1 MSMEATNGNGIH
13 ALEPKKLQLPSPRE
27 FLLRY
32 IKYLPWLLVSLAVA
46 LVLAKIKLRYATPIY
61 KTEARLLIKKET
73 PYSRS
78 NDKFDEIF
86 AGGSI
91 QNVYNEIEILRSR
104 PLAAR
109 VVKALHLQT
118 SCYNKGNIRSTLLYS
133 EAPITL
139 FTATDTDSTGG
150 FSIQLTIAN
159 NDQFKIGESPKLYS
173 FGESIRIR
181 GAEFRVVK
189 LQPQVFNALPS
200 NVYVLTQ
207 STSDQAAN
215 ALVGGLG
222 VVLSD
227 NYGQIINLSYESEN
241 TDMAV
246 AILNS
251 LMAVYK
257 ESNIEDKRQ
266 MKISTL
272 EFIDER
278 LDSLREELGDVEK
291 KLTQFV
297 EEKKAFQLDK
307 QSELYLEKLNT
318 ESSNLAQQDLKLAVI
333 DYLINYLNK
342 NSHRAVPVEL
352 GTQEPTLFPL
362 ITQYNQLQVERQ
374 NAAATMPETN
384 PYIQQNLD
392 PRLDKLRQDILEA
405 LHSVRQ
411 SYAIARGSIVQRNN
425 EMESKLQ
432 SIPSKGQQLAER
444 NRQQK
449 IKEELYLFLL
459 QKKEETAIASAST
472 ISDSKVV
479 EPARPGGAPISPNSR
494 SVYMIA
500 FILGLVVPGGI
511 IAAKEYLNDKV
522 HGRVDIEKLTDA
534 PFMGEIGHSEDAL
547 ALVVKHNSRRFIS
560 EQFRI
565 IRTNLQFILSKVQ
578 DPVILVT
585 SSFSGEGKSFVSTNI
600 GAVMALTGKKTVIME
615 LDIRKPKVVSNLDL
629 KRQKGITNYII
640 SKASLDEIILPVPNV
655 ENLYVIPCGPVPPNP
670 AEMLL
675 DPKLEQLF
683 DEVKKKFDIVIVD
696 TAPVGLV
703 SDAMVIGRHADC
715 TLYILRQGYTY
726 KNQVRLIDELYTQKK
741 LPRLSVLL
749 NDMKGGVGY
758 GSYYGYGVYG
768 YSGRNKYGYGYGY
781 GYFDVEKKP
790 KKKSILK
797 KLFKA

>member
-1 MSMEATNGNGIH
+1 MESTNGIH
-13 ALEPKKLQLPSPRE
+13 PDSGLEVKKLQLPSPRE

-32 IKYLPWLLVSLAVA
+32 IKYLPWILVSLAVA

-61 KTEARLLIKKET
+61 KAESRLLIKKET
-73 PYSRS
+73 PYGRS

-91 QNVYNEIEILRSR
+91 QNVYNEIEIIKSR

-109 VVKALHLQT
+109 VAKALRLQT
-118 SCYNKGNIRSTLLYS
+118 SCYNKGNIRSSLLYRES
-133 EAPITL
+133 PITL
-139 FTATDTDSTGG
+139 LNVSEPDSAVSFSVEVTITDD
-150 FSIQLTIAN
+150 
-159 NDQFKIGESPKLYS
+159 DHFKLGESANVHS
-173 FGESIRIR
+173 FGETIKQNGR
-181 GAEFRVVK
+181 EFKIIK
-189 LQPQVFNALPS
+189 LRSHVTNVTAS
-200 NVYVLTQ
+200 NVYVLAH
-207 STSDQAAN
+207 STPENAAN
-215 ALVGGLG
+215 DMVNNLS

-227 NYGQIINLSYESEN
+227 NYGQVINLSYKSEN
-241 TDMAV
+241 ADLAV
-246 AILNS
+246 DILNA

-257 ESNIEDKRQ
+257 DANIEDKRQ

-278 LDSLREELGDVEK
+278 LDSLKTELGSVEK
-291 KLTQFV
+291 NLTEFIESKQ
-297 EEKKAFQLDK
+297 AFQLDK
-307 QSELYLEKLNT
+307 QSELYLDKLNSEGT
-318 ESSNLAQQDLKLAVI
+318 TLAQQDLRIAI
-333 DYLINYLNK
+333 INWLIKYLNN
-342 NSHRAVPVEL
+342 NSWKAVPLDL
-352 GTQEPTLFPL
+352 GTQEPTLIPL
-362 ITQYNQLQVERQ
+362 ITEYNQLQVERQ
-374 NAAATMPETN
+374 NALTTMPETN
-384 PYIQQNLD
+384 PYIVNNID
-392 PRLDKLRQDILEA
+392 PRIKKIRQDILESFN
-405 LHSVRQ
+405 SVRQ
-411 SYAIARGSIVQRNN
+411 SYLIARESIQQRNN
-425 EMESKLQ
+425 ELEGKLQ

-459 QKKEETAIASAST
+459 QKREETAIASAST
-472 ISDSKVV
+472 VSDSKVV
-479 EPARPGGAPISPNSR
+479 EPALPGTSPVSPNSR

-500 FILGLVVPGGI
+500 FILGLVIPGG
-511 IAAKEYLNDKV
+511 AVALKEYLNDRV
-522 HGRVDIEKLTDA
+522 HGRVDIERLTDA

-565 IRTNLQFILSKVQ
+565 IRTNLQFILSKAE

-640 SKASLDEIILPVPNV
+640 AKATLDEIILPVPNV
-655 ENLYVIPCGPVPPNP
+655 DDLFVIPCGPVPPNP

-675 DPKLEQLF
+675 DPKLKQLF
-683 DEVKKKFDIVIVD
+683 DEVKKRFDIVIVD

-768 YSGRNKYGYGYGY
+768 YSGRNRYGYGYGY
-781 GYFDVEKKP
+781 GYFDAEEKK
-790 KKKSILK
+790 KKKSIIR

>member
-1 MSMEATNGNGIH
+1 MESTNGVPAH
-13 ALEPKKLQLPSPRE
+13 PALEVKKLQLPSPRE

-32 IKYLPWLLVSLAVA
+32 IRYLPWILISLAVA

-61 KTEARLLIKKET
+61 KSESRLLIKKET

-109 VVKALHLQT
+109 VVKALHLQN
-118 SCYNKGNIRSTLLYS
+118 SVYNKGNIRSTLLYR

-139 FTATDTDSTGG
+139 FAMGDPDSTGS
-150 FSIQLTIAN
+150 FTIQLTIAN
-159 NDQFKIGESPKLYS
+159 NNQFKIGEDPKLYS
-173 FGESIRIR
+173 FGETVQLR
-181 GAEFRVVK
+181 GAAFRVVK
-189 LQPQVFNALPS
+189 LQSQVYNALPS
-200 NVYVLTQ
+200 NVYVLSQT
-207 STSDQAAN
+207 TTDHAAN
-215 ALVGGLG
+215 SLVNGLG

-246 AILNS
+246 DILNT

-272 EFIDER
+272 EFIDDR
-278 LDSLREELGDVEK
+278 LDSLRQELGEVEK
-291 KLTQFV
+291 KLTEFV

-307 QSELYLEKLNT
+307 QSEIYLDRLNSEAT
-318 ESSNLAQQDLKLAVI
+318 NLAQQDLKLSII
-333 DYLINYLNK
+333 DWLIKYLNR
-342 NSHRAVPVEL
+342 NTWQAVPVEL
-352 GTQEPTLFPL
+352 GTSEPALFPL
-362 ITQYNQLQVERQ
+362 ITQYNQLQMERQ
-374 NAAATMPETN
+374 NARATMPENN

-392 PRLDKLRQDILEA
+392 PRINKLRIDIIEA
-405 LHSVRQ
+405 LQNVRQ
-411 SYAIARGSIVQRNN
+411 SYAIARGNIQQRNN
-425 EMESKLQ
+425 ELESKLQ

-459 QKKEETAIASAST
+459 QKREETAIASAST
-472 ISDSKVV
+472 VSDSKVV
-479 EPARPGGAPISPNSR
+479 EPARPGGSPISPKPR

-500 FILGLVVPGGI
+500 FILGLAIPGGI
-511 IAAKEYLNDKV
+511 IALKEYLNDKV
-522 HGRVDIEKLTDA
+522 HGRVDIERITDA

-640 SKASLDEIILPVPNV
+640 ANATLDEIILPVPNV
-655 ENLYVIPCGPVPPNP
+655 DNLFVIPCGPVPPNP

-675 DPKLEQLF
+675 DPRLKQLF

-749 NDMKGGVGY
+749 NDMKGGIGY

-768 YSGRNKYGYGYGY
+768 YSGRNRYGYGYGY
-781 GYFDVEKKP
+781 GYFDAEVKQ
-790 KKKSILK
+790 KKKNFLSK
-797 KLFKA
+797 MFKN

>member
-1 MSMEATNGNGIH
+1 
-13 ALEPKKLQLPSPRE
+13 
-27 FLLRY
+27 
-32 IKYLPWLLVSLAVA
+32 
-46 LVLAKIKLRYATPIY
+46 
-61 KTEARLLIKKET
+61 LLIKKET
-73 PYSRS
+73 PYGRS

-86 AGGSI
+86 SGGSI
-91 QNVYNEIEILRSR
+91 QNVFNEIEILRSR

-109 VVKALHLQT
+109 IVKALHLQT
-118 SCYNKGNIRSTLLYS
+118 SVFNKGNIRSTLLYRES
-133 EAPITL
+133 PITL
-139 FTATDTDSTGG
+139 FSLGSPDSTGSFG
-150 FSIQLTIAN
+150 IQITIVN
-159 NDQFKIGESPKLYS
+159 NEQYRIGEDTKLHS
-173 FGESIRIR
+173 FGETIQMQGAPFRI
-181 GAEFRVVK
+181 VK
-189 LQPQVFNALPS
+189 LQSQVYNALPS

-207 STSDQAAN
+207 TTFDRAAN
-215 ALVGGLG
+215 ALVGGLS

-246 AILNS
+246 DILNT

-272 EFIDER
+272 EFIDGR
-278 LDSLREELGDVEK
+278 LDSLRQELGDVEK
-291 KLTQFV
+291 KLTKFV
-297 EEKKAFQLDK
+297 EEEKAFQLDK
-307 QSELYLEKLNT
+307 QSEIYLDKLSS
-318 ESSNLAQQDLKLAVI
+318 ESTNLAQQDLKLSII
-333 DYLINYLNK
+333 DWLIKYLNK
-342 NSHRAVPVEL
+342 NSWQSVPVEL
-352 GTQEPTLFPL
+352 GTQEPALFPL
-362 ITQYNQLQVERQ
+362 ITQYNQLQLERQ
-374 NAAATMPETN
+374 NARSTMPENN

-392 PRLDKLRQDILEA
+392 PRINKLRLDILEA
-405 LHSVRQ
+405 LQSVRQ
-411 SYAIARGSIVQRNN
+411 SYAIARGSIQQRNN
-425 EMESKLQ
+425 ELEGKLQ
-432 SIPSKGQQLAER
+432 SIPSKGQQLADK

-459 QKKEETAIASAST
+459 QKREETAIASAST
-472 ISDSKVV
+472 VSDSKVV
-479 EPARPGGAPISPNSR
+479 EPARPGGSPISPKPR

-500 FILGLVVPGGI
+500 FILGLAIPGAI
-511 IAAKEYLNDKV
+511 IALKEYLNDKV
-522 HGRVDIEKLTDA
+522 HGRVDIERLTDA

-565 IRTNLQFILSKVQ
+565 IRTNLQFILSKVE

-600 GAVMALTGKKTVIME
+600 GAVMALTGKRTVIME

-640 SKASLDEIILPVPNV
+640 ANATLDEIILPVPNV
-655 ENLYVIPCGPVPPNP
+655 DNLFVIPCGPVPPNP

-675 DPKLEQLF
+675 DPRLKQLF
-683 DEVKKKFDIVIVD
+683 DEVKKRFDIVIVD

-781 GYFDVEKKP
+781 GYFDAED
-790 KKKSILK
+790 KKKKKNILR
-797 KLFKA
+797 KLFKV

>member
-1 MSMEATNGNGIH
+1 MESSNGAPH
-13 ALEPKKLQLPSPRE
+13 LLEPKKVQLPSPRE

-32 IKYLPWLLVSLAVA
+32 IKYLPWILVSLAVA
-46 LVLAKIKLRYATPIY
+46 FVFAKIKLRYATPIY
-61 KTEARLLIKKET
+61 KSESRLLIKKES

-91 QNVYNEIEILRSR
+91 QNVYNEIEILKSR
-104 PLAAR
+104 PLAAK

-118 SCYNKGNIRSTLLYS
+118 HCYNKGNIRSTLLYK

-139 FTATDTDSTGG
+139 FALGDPDSTGTA
-150 FSIQLTIAN
+150 SLQLTIVN
-159 NDQFKIGESPKLYS
+159 NDQFKIGEDPKLYS
-173 FGESIRIR
+173 FGETIALRD
-181 GAEFRVVK
+181 GEFKVIK
-189 LQPQVFNALPS
+189 QQSQVFNALPS
-200 NVYVLTQ
+200 NVYVLTR
-207 STSDQAAN
+207 TSADRSAN
-215 ALVGGLG
+215 ELVGGLG

-227 NYGQIINLSYESEN
+227 NYGQIINLTYESEN
-241 TDMAV
+241 TDLAV
-246 AILNS
+246 DILNT

-272 EFIDER
+272 AFIDDR

-307 QSELYLEKLNT
+307 QSEMYLDKLSM
-318 ESSNLAQQDLKLAVI
+318 ESTNLVQQDLRISII
-333 DYLINYLNK
+333 DYLINYVSK
-342 NSHRAVPVEL
+342 NTWKGVSIDL
-352 GTQEPTLFPL
+352 GTQEPALFPL
-362 ITQYNQLQVERQ
+362 INQYNQLQLERN
-374 NAAATMPETN
+374 NALATMPESN

-392 PRLDKLRQDILEA
+392 PKINKLRADILEA
-405 LHSVRQ
+405 LRNVRQ
-411 SYAIARGSIVQRNN
+411 SYMISRNSILQRNN
-425 EMESKLQ
+425 ELEGKLQ

-459 QKKEETAIASAST
+459 QKREETAISSAST
-472 ISDSKVV
+472 VSDSKVV
-479 EPARPGGAPISPNSR
+479 EPARPGGQPISPNSR

-500 FILGLVVPGGI
+500 FILGLVIPGGI
-511 IAAKEYLNDKV
+511 VILKEYLNDKV
-522 HGRVDIEKLTDA
+522 HGRVDIERLTDA
-534 PFMGEIGHSEDAL
+534 PFMGEIGHSEDAM

-675 DPKLEQLF
+675 DPKLAQLF
-683 DEVKKKFDIVIVD
+683 EEVKKQFDIVIVD

-768 YSGRNKYGYGYGY
+768 YSGRNRYGYGYGY
-781 GYFDVEKKP
+781 GYFDAEDKH
-790 KKKSILK
+790 KKKKGLLR